1 MRTRKANTPYII
13 ATVVLV
19 FALIF
24 FIAPIFLAIITSFK
38 TPMEIAESILALPKS
53 LNFENYA
60 DGMKK
65 SDFARSLLNSATITF
80 PSVALIVIFSSMGG
94 YSIARNSSWSKLI
107 KSMDSLYL
115 ASLMIPFQILMIPV
129 YKIFKNLGLQ
139 NNLFGMILML
149 TGYSIAYATFLYV
162 GFVKSVPREIE
173 EAALIDGCGPLQMF
187 FRIVFPLLRPITA
200 TVAALHVMW
209 LWNDFQISII
219 LLQRDKVRTLTV
231 KQFYFFGQYTSEYG
245 MAFAASIVA
254 MLPVVLV
261 FILLQK
267 YIVAGISAGAVK
279 S

>member
-1 MRTRKANTPYII
+1 MNKKIKLPYVISTI
-13 ATVVLV
+13 FLV

-24 FIAPIFLAIITSFK
+24 FIAPIFLAVITSFK

-53 LNFENYA
+53 LDLSNYV
-60 DGMKK
+60 DGLKK
-65 SDFARSLLNSATITF
+65 SDFLRSLRNSATITF
-80 PSVALIVIFSSMGG
+80 PSVALIVLFSSMGG
-94 YSIARNSSWSKLI
+94 YSIARNSGWSKLI

-139 NNLFGMILML
+139 NNLMGMILML

-162 GFVKSVPREIE
+162 GFVKSVPHEIE

-231 KQFYFFGQYTSEYG
+231 KQFYFFGQYTAEYG

-254 MLPVVLV
+254 MLPVVIV

-279 S
+279 T

>member
-1 MRTRKANTPYII
+1 
-13 ATVVLV
+13 
-19 FALIF
+19 
-24 FIAPIFLAIITSFK
+24 
-38 TPMEIAESILALPKS
+38 
-53 LNFENYA
+53 
-60 DGMKK
+60 
-65 SDFARSLLNSATITF
+65 
-80 PSVALIVIFSSMGG
+80 MGG

-107 KSMDSLYL
+107 KSLDSVYL

-139 NNLFGMILML
+139 NNLGGMILML

-162 GFVKSVPREIE
+162 GFVKSVPRELE

-187 FRIVFPLLRPITA
+187 FRIVFPLLKPITA

-219 LLQRDKVRTLTV
+219 LLQKDKVRTLTV

-254 MLPVVLV
+254 MMPVVIV
-261 FILLQK
+261 FMLLQK

>member
-1 MRTRKANTPYII
+1 MKRKTPYIV
-13 ATVVLV
+13 ATVIL
-19 FALIF
+19 
-24 FIAPIFLAIITSFK
+24 FIALAFFLAPIYLAVITSFK
-38 TPMEIAESILALPKS
+38 TPMEIAETIMAFPKS
-53 LNFENYA
+53 LNLANYI

-65 SDFARSLLNSATITF
+65 SDFARSLRNSATITF
-80 PSVALIVIFSSMGG
+80 PSVALIVLFSSMGG

-107 KSMDSLYL
+107 KSLDSVYL

-139 NNLFGMILML
+139 NNLGGMILML

-162 GFVKSVPREIE
+162 GFVKSVPRELE

-187 FRIVFPLLRPITA
+187 FRIVFPLLKPITA

-219 LLQRDKVRTLTV
+219 LLQKDKVRTLTV

-254 MLPVVLV
+254 MMPVVIV
-261 FILLQK
+261 FMLLQK